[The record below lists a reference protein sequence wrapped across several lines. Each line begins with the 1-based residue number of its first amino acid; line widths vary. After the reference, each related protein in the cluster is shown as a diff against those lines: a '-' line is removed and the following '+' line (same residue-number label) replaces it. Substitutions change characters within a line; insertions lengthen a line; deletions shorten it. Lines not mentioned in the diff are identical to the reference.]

1 MKLAPR
7 LLLFLA
13 VFASSAQLLQAQT
26 PSRSENQQKA
36 ESSASSKETSQ
47 EVDEN
52 GVVSVTTNL
61 VRVPV
66 SVRDRDGRY
75 VVDLKKEDFRIYE
88 DGVEQQ
94 VAHFGDVDEPVAIV
108 LLIDISCSIEKPEDT
123 KQAALD
129 FIDQLRPT
137 DSVLPIAFGR
147 NMYVLSKEST
157 RDHAL
162 LRERIQE
169 LPDGKKIPCDNV
181 TRLYE
186 AVDFT
191 IHRVLNKGRGRRA
204 VILLTDGK
212 DSNISPP
219 GTFVRTL
226 RDASELGVPFYSIR
240 LVSRGPSKAKFT
252 GFPNTDPAESAR
264 LRFFWKDIYDYIV
277 DLAGQSGGRSFP
289 YSKGEELKS
298 DFKQIG
304 DELRHQYMLA
314 YYPNRPRGAAK
325 RYKIKVKVNRPHLN
339 VRSRDSYIYIPSG
352 K

>member
-1 MKLAPR
+1 M
-7 LLLFLA
+7 
-13 VFASSAQLLQAQT
+13 QLPQAQT
-26 PSRSENQQKA
+26 PAQSESQQKTT
-36 ESSASSKETSQ
+36 SAVSSKDTSQ

-52 GVVSVTTNL
+52 GVVHVTTTL

-94 VAHFGDVDEPVAIV
+94 VAHFGDVDEPVSIV
-108 LLIDISCSIEKPEDT
+108 LLIDVSCSIENPEDT
-123 KQAALD
+123 KQAALN
-129 FIDQLRPT
+129 FIDQLRPA
-137 DSVLPIAFGR
+137 DSVLPVAFGR
-147 NMYVLSKEST
+147 NIYALLTEST
-157 RDHAL
+157 RDHAI
-162 LRERIQE
+162 LRERILE
-169 LPDGKKIPCDNV
+169 LPDGKQTPCDNV
-181 TRLYE
+181 TRLYD

-191 IHRVLNKGRGRRA
+191 IHHILNKGRGRRA
-204 VILLTDGK
+204 VILLTDGN
-212 DSNISPP
+212 DSHLSAP

-240 LVSRGPSKAKFT
+240 LLSKEHSGPKFM
-252 GFPNTDPAESAR
+252 GFPNTDLAEVGR
-264 LRFFWKDIYDYIV
+264 LHFFWQDIYNYIV
-277 DLAGQSGGRSFP
+277 DLADQSGGRGFP
-289 YSKGEELKS
+289 NAKGEELKS
-298 DFKQIG
+298 DFNQIG

-325 RYKIKVKVNRPHLN
+325 RYKIKVRVNRPHLN

>member
-1 MKLAPR
+1 MRLVPR

-26 PSRSENQQKA
+26 PSQSENKQKA
-36 ESSASSKETSQ
+36 KSSASSKETSQ

-108 LLIDISCSIEKPEDT
+108 LLIDISCSIENPENT

-129 FIDQLRPT
+129 FT

-162 LRERIQE
+162 LRERILE
-169 LPDGKKIPCDNV
+169 LPDGKKTPCDNA

-191 IHRVLNKGRGRRA
+191 IHRVLSKGRGRRA

-212 DSNISPP
+212 DSNLSPP

-226 RDASELGVPFYSIR
+226 RDVSELGVPFYSIR
-240 LVSRGPSKAKFT
+240 LVSTGPPSTAKFM
-252 GFPNTDPAESAR
+252 GFPNTDPAEVAK
-264 LRFFWKDIYDYIV
+264 LHFFWKDTYDYIV
-277 DLAGQSGGRSFP
+277 DLARQSGGRSFP
-289 YSKGEELKS
+289 YSIGEELKS